1 MFHSFQRDGGKKMA
15 EKTREPTLQDL
26 LLERSV
32 TEESTKL
39 ESDLKG
45 LFDTLSGL
53 KLAESVIARV
63 HRYVEAQE
71 ELTPDGDEIAY
82 GLTKYT
88 REAIEEEIRSVLG
101 RYVSSFLTEAHRE
114 RIVRCHARGLS
125 TSEAVYELMRED
137 SALNRLAWEDAMGM
151 KALRAQLVPRLAY
164 LKPGSV
170 RWPEKKYGSVWRE
183 EREQYTREL
192 SHIPLTSQ
200 GEQAALLAK
209 HVERIETA
217 LSGSLPVKDFLA
229 LTNSLVKTLESLNK
243 LSAAEP
249 RVPVELSGSQLV
261 GVLERLT
268 LALQTPGQEV
278 LSGDKEAL
286 VGVLERLTF
295 ALKAPEQ
302 QAEGSSASALPAP
315 GDDAGGASE

>member
-1 MFHSFQRDGGKKMA
+1 MFHSFQSDGGKKMA
-15 EKTREPTLQDL
+15 EKTGKPTLQDL

-32 TEESTKL
+32 TEESSKL

-125 TSEAVYELMRED
+125 TSEAVYELMCED

-217 LSGSLPVKDFLA
+217 LSGNLPVKDFLA

-249 RVPVELSGSQLV
+249 RAPVELSSSQLV

-278 LSGDKEAL
+278 LSGDKEVL

-315 GDDAGGASE
+315 GDDAGGVSE

>member
-1 MFHSFQRDGGKKMA
+1 MFHSFQSDGGKKMA
-15 EKTREPTLQDL
+15 EKTGKPTLQDL

-32 TEESTKL
+32 TEESSKL

-125 TSEAVYELMRED
+125 TSEAVYELMCED
-137 SALNRLAWEDAMGM
+137 STINRLARDDAMGV

-217 LSGSLPVKDFLA
+217 LSGNLPVKDFLA

-249 RVPVELSGSQLV
+249 RAPVELSSSQLV

-278 LSGDKEAL
+278 LSGDKEVL

-315 GDDAGGASE
+315 GDDAGGVSE